1 MPVELRPSSGATW
14 FHCPGSIRFTAKAE
28 PEATSNFAAEGTAA
42 HTIRE
47 MCLEAG
53 LDATDF
59 IGKSIVADGHT
70 FLVDDDWAEALQ
82 PGIERI
88 REFTGDVFIEHPLKL
103 GPWLPGRMGTLDAGV
118 VGRKLIVISDLKFG
132 RGVPVSPVENI
143 QQMIYALAF
152 HHRHASKISD
162 AKEFLIIID
171 QPRNPQGGGEWRVT
185 LDELNEFGNTL
196 KAKVELTNDP
206 NAPRIAGE
214 KQCYWCP
221 GKTLGCPEYEIYNL
235 DLLSAKLPDLDNEC
249 DELALPEVM
258 TPQRRS
264 YLLRHKKMIEDWL
277 ERHHAAAI
285 DDALMGKPVPGLK
298 AVYGRRP
305 PRKWSDEE
313 TASSFLSERL
323 SAEQI
328 FTRKLITPTKLE
340 KLEPKVFADASKLME
355 RGDPKPVLVSELD
368 SRPAIETYASKL
380 KTLKP

>member
-1 MPVELRPSSGATW
+1 M
-14 FHCPGSIRFTAKAE
+14 
-28 PEATSNFAAEGTAA
+28 
-42 HTIRE
+42 IRE
-47 MCLEAG
+47 LCLEGG
-53 LDATDF
+53 LDAADF
-59 IGKSIVADGHT
+59 IGKPLEADGHT
-70 FLVDDDWAEALQ
+70 FVVDDEWAEALQ

-88 REFTGDVFIEHPLKL
+88 REFHGEVFIEHPLKL
-103 GPWLPGRMGTLDAGV
+103 GPWLPGRTGTLDAGV

-171 QPRNPQGGGEWRVT
+171 QPRNREGGGEWRVT
-185 LDELNEFGNTL
+185 LDKLNEFGNTL
-196 KAKVELTNDP
+196 KAKVDLTNDP

-221 GKTLGCPEYEIYNL
+221 GKSLGCPEYEQYNL
-235 DLLSAKLPDLDNEC
+235 DLLGAKLPDLDNEC
-249 DELALPEVM
+249 EELALPEVM

-285 DDALMGKPVPGLK
+285 DDALTGKPVPGLK
-298 AVYGRRP
+298 AVLGRRP
-305 PRKWSDEE
+305 PRKWVDEDR
-313 TASSFLSERL
+313 AAAFLAERL
-323 SAEQI
+323 SDDQI

-340 KLEPKVFADASKLME
+340 KVDAKVSAEASRLMD
-355 RGDPKPVLVSELD
+355 RGEPKPVLVSELD
-368 SRPAIETYASKL
+368 ARPAIETHLSKL
-380 KTLKP
+380 KPLKP